1 MVKRKKALKGG
12 LMSKKTL
19 GTIVLVMGIL
29 LLISAVSWSQ
39 TIVINEVAWAG
50 TAASYYD
57 EWIELYNP
65 LEEAVDLTGWTLAFG
80 EVRIDLGAGVET
92 LLEPGGYFLLE
103 RSDDDTVSDIDA
115 DLIYKGTLTNDGM
128 LIELLD
134 PMGEVVDTA
143 NAGQETGWAAGSD
156 KDGDLPYATMER
168 IDPLAVDAP
177 GNWRSNEGAPTCG
190 HDAKG
195 NTLNGTPKAKNAATI
210 VFETVPVVEVLSP
223 IAEGEVVSGPFII
236 TWTATDPDGSSD
248 QLLLIDIL
256 LSADGGESWEP
267 IVEGLVGGSYAWDT
281 TTLPNGDTYQLK
293 VAATDTDGN
302 TGKGISPL
310 FSIANPG

>member
-1 MVKRKKALKGG
+1 
-12 LMSKKTL
+12 MSKKTL
-19 GTIVLVMGIL
+19 GTFVLVMGVL

-50 TAASYYD
+50 TAANSAD

-65 LEEAVDLTGWTLAFG
+65 LEEAVDLTGWTLTFG
-80 EVRIDLGAGVET
+80 EIRIDLGAGVEP

-103 RSDDDTVSDIDA
+103 RSDDETVSDIDA
-115 DLIYKGTLTNDGM
+115 DLIYTKALNNDGM

-134 PMGEVVDTA
+134 PTGAVVDTA
-143 NAGQETGWAAGSD
+143 NAGQETGWAAGND
-156 KDGDLPYATMER
+156 KSGDLPCATMER
-168 IDPLAVDAP
+168 IDPLAADTP
-177 GNWRSNEGAPTCG
+177 DNWRSNEGTPTCG
-190 HDAKG
+190 HDAEG

-210 VFETVPVVEVLSP
+210 VFETVPVVAVLSP
-223 IAEGEVVSGPFII
+223 VAEGEVVSGIFII

-256 LSADGGESWEP
+256 LSADGGETWEM

-302 TGKGISPL
+302 AGKGISPL
-310 FSIANPG
+310 FSITNAG

>member
-1 MVKRKKALKGG
+1 
-12 LMSKKTL
+12 MSKKTL
-19 GTIVLVMGIL
+19 GTIVLVMGVL

-50 TAASYYD
+50 TAASHYD

-65 LEEAVDLTGWTLAFG
+65 SEEAVDLTGWTLTFG
-80 EVRIDLGAGVET
+80 TVTIDLGAGMET

-103 RSDDDTVSDIDA
+103 RTDDETVSDIDA
-115 DLIYKGTLTNDGM
+115 DLTYKGTLNNDGM

-143 NAGQETGWAAGSD
+143 NAGQEAGWAAGSD
-156 KDGDLPYATMER
+156 KSGDLPCATMER
-168 IDPLAVDAP
+168 IDPLAADTP
-177 GNWRSNEGAPTCG
+177 GNWRSNEGTLTCG

-195 NTLNGTPKAKNAATI
+195 NALNGTPKAKNAATI
-210 VFETVPVVEVLSP
+210 VFETVPVVAVLSP
-223 IAEGEVVSGPFII
+223 VADEEVMSGVFII
-236 TWTATDPDGSSD
+236 NWTAMDPDGSSD
-248 QLLLIDIL
+248 QLLQIDIL

-267 IVEGLVGGSYAWDT
+267 IVEGMVGGSYVWDT
-281 TTLPNGDTYQLK
+281 TTLPNGDTYRLK
-293 VAATDTDGN
+293 VVATDAGGN
-302 TGKGISPL
+302 AGEGISPL

>member
-1 MVKRKKALKGG
+1 
-12 LMSKKTL
+12 MSKKTL
-19 GTIVLVMGIL
+19 GTFVLVMGVL
-29 LLISAVSWSQ
+29 LLISVLSWSQ

-65 LEEAVDLTGWTLAFG
+65 LQEAVDLTGWTLTFG
-80 EVRIDLGAGVET
+80 DVSIDLGAGVET

-115 DLIYKGTLTNDGM
+115 DLIYKGTLNNDGM

-134 PMGEVVDTA
+134 PTGEVVDTA
-143 NAGQETGWAAGSD
+143 NAGEEPGWAAGSD

-168 IDPLAVDAP
+168 IDPLAADTP
-177 GNWRSNEGAPTCG
+177 DNWRSNEGTLTCG
-190 HDAKG
+190 HDAEG

-210 VFETVPVVEVLSP
+210 VFETVPVVAILSP
-223 IAEGEVVSGPFII
+223 IADGEVVSGIFII

-256 LSADGGESWEP
+256 LSADGGETWEM

-293 VAATDTDGN
+293 VAATDTGGN
-302 TGKGISPL
+302 VGKGISPL
-310 FSIANPG
+310 FSIANAG

>member
-1 MVKRKKALKGG
+1 
-12 LMSKKTL
+12 MSKKTL
-19 GTIVLVMGIL
+19 GTFVFVMGVL
-29 LLISAVSWSQ
+29 LLISALSWSQ

-50 TAASYYD
+50 TAASHYD

-65 LEEAVDLTGWTLAFG
+65 SEEAVDLTGWTLTFG
-80 EVRIDLGAGVET
+80 KVRIDLGAGVET

-103 RSDDDTVSDIDA
+103 RSDDETVPDIDA
-115 DLIYKGTLTNDGM
+115 DLIYKKALNNDGM

-143 NAGQETGWAAGSD
+143 NAGQETGWAAGSGTSD
-156 KDGDLPYATMER
+156 DLPYATMER
-168 IDPLAVDAP
+168 IDPLAADTP
-177 GNWRSNEGAPTCG
+177 NNWRSNEGTLTCG
-190 HDAKG
+190 HDVEG

-210 VFETVPVVEVLSP
+210 VFEAVPVVELLSP
-223 IAEGEVVSGPFII
+223 VTDGEVVSGDFVIN
-236 TWTATDPDGSSD
+236 WTAIDPDGSAD

-256 LSADGGESWEP
+256 LSEDGGETWEM

-281 TTLPNGDTYQLK
+281 TTLPNGDTYQVK

-302 TGKGISPL
+302 LGEGTSPL

>member
-1 MVKRKKALKGG
+1 
-12 LMSKKTL
+12 MSKKTL

-50 TAASYYD
+50 TAASPND

-65 LEEAVDLTGWTLAFG
+65 LEEAVDLTGWTLTFG
-80 EVRIDLGAGVET
+80 KVRIDLGAGVET

-115 DLIYKGTLTNDGM
+115 NLIYTKALTNDGM

-134 PMGEVVDTA
+134 PTGEVVDTA
-143 NAGQETGWAAGSD
+143 NAGQESGWAAGSD
-156 KDGDLPYATMER
+156 KDSDLPYATMER
-168 IDPLAVDAP
+168 IDPLAADTP
-177 GNWRSNEGAPTCG
+177 DNWRSNEGTLTCG

-195 NTLNGTPKAKNAATI
+195 NTLNGTPKAKNEATI
-210 VFETVPVVEVLSP
+210 VFETVPVVAVLSP
-223 IAEGEVVSGPFII
+223 IADGEVVSGVFII
-236 TWTATDPDGSSD
+236 NWTAMDPDGSSD

-256 LSADGGESWEP
+256 LSADGGETWEM
-267 IVEGLVGGSYAWDT
+267 IVEGLVGGSCSWDT
-281 TTLPNGDTYQLK
+281 TTRPNGDTYQLK
-293 VAATDTDGN
+293 VVATDADGN
-302 TGKGISPL
+302 VGEGIGPL

>member
-1 MVKRKKALKGG
+1 
-12 LMSKKTL
+12 MSKKTL

-29 LLISAVSWSQ
+29 LLISALSWSQ

-65 LEEAVDLTGWTLAFG
+65 LEEAVDLTGWALTFG
-80 EVRIDLGAGVET
+80 DVSIDLGAGMET

-115 DLIYKGTLTNDGM
+115 DLIYKKTLTNDGM

-134 PMGEVVDTA
+134 PTGEVVDTA
-143 NAGQETGWAAGSD
+143 NAGQETGWAAGNG
-156 KDGDLPYATMER
+156 KTEELPYATMER
-168 IDPLAVDAP
+168 IDPLAADTP
-177 GNWRSNEGAPTCG
+177 ENWRSNQGTLTCG
-190 HDAKG
+190 HDAEG

-210 VFETVPVVEVLSP
+210 VFETVPVVTVLSP
-223 IAEGEVVSGPFII
+223 LADGEVVSGVFII
-236 TWTATDPDGSSD
+236 NWTATDPDGSSD
-248 QLLLIDIL
+248 QLLQIDIL
-256 LSADGGESWEP
+256 LSADGGETWGP

-281 TTLPNGDTYQLK
+281 AAHPNGDTYRLK
-293 VAATDTDGN
+293 VAATDTGGN
-302 TGKGISPL
+302 IGERISPL
-310 FSIANPG
+310 FSIANPS